1 MKLARLLTIIFL
13 VFYCSIIAY
22 DLFKPLGTE
31 FDYSNTISI
40 EEYSELKQL
49 SQQFTQD
56 LISSNNLLRE
66 INTETDQD
74 SRKSLEA
81 NVKNLELRYNDLCSQ
96 YNKRISKLLETPID
110 LPHTC
115 TILEISN

>member
-22 DLFKPLGTE
+22 DLFKPLGTQ
-31 FDYSNTISI
+31 FDYSNSI
-40 EEYSELKQL
+40 KEYSELKQL

-66 INTETDQD
+66 IDTETDND
-74 SRKSLEA
+74 KRKSLEA
-81 NVKNLELRYNDLCSQ
+81 QVRILELHYNDLCSQ
-96 YNKRISKLLETPID
+96 YNKRISKFLKKPID
-110 LPHTC
+110 LPHSC
-115 TILEISN
+115 TILEIRN